1 MHKVHLLALGR
12 QLVRSSGVLTFI
24 AFICG
29 LFFRLYRYDLYPLQ
43 FDQIQIL
50 THAAQIRLGDLNFVG
65 PRTGP
70 VEMFT
75 GPFVYYLT
83 AFLSFFIKS
92 PWTVVGMAIVLY
104 VITFWIIRSL
114 FIFYRTDKRISFF
127 FLLFYAVSLY
137 QVTLDRIPWNPNLM
151 MLASILV
158 FLPMRQII
166 SHKIVRIA
174 DALLLVLGVFM
185 GYQAHFSGLFLIL
198 FVLIIGC
205 LPVRNKKYAVAA
217 GILGSL
223 ATLFPTFIFDLKHDW
238 LNGRGVIDVLKNNT
252 GAVPN
257 KEFFMIPFIRDIF
270 VSLENIGKFLIPQT
284 EQYLAIAAGSI
295 VVLWTVVYARKHK
308 NPETAWFPLLWF
320 FSINLLFFPYQ
331 GPKPEYYFL
340 IQFPAILWMI
350 ATMLSHIRI
359 PVSKLL
365 FGIVIAFS
373 TLHFVGLVTLLN
385 SQKELMIGS
394 QAEAAKLV
402 RERYRENPEIHVAID
417 IQTLNRAGLNYLLKG
432 VPEVKTQDET
442 LNVVHLIYPANDK
455 TPTTKR
461 FGNLVYWEDP
471 RKSSEDRYILVDDV
485 VIGTP
490 ATIEL
495 YKDEYPSKEF
505 DMASSQYVLFK
516 DDKKIGRLFLLVDDI
531 DNIRR
536 KDFLKQFEEK
546 WGRTVSDWQPVT
558 YKGGIVYLQAKKKT
572 TFLLQPLTSET
583 SITNEMFLI
592 KLFP

>member
-1 MHKVHLLALGR
+1 MHKASLLTLGR
-12 QLVRSSGVLTFI
+12 QLARSSGVLTFV

-29 LFFRLYRYDLYPLQ
+29 LFFRIYRYDLYPLQ

-50 THAAQIRLGDLNFVG
+50 THATQIRLGDLNFVG

-83 AFLSFFIKS
+83 ALLSFFIAT

-104 VITFWIIRSL
+104 VVTFWVIRSL
-114 FIFYRTDKRISFF
+114 FIFYRIDKRISFF

-166 SHKIVRIA
+166 SHKIVRIS
-174 DALLLVLGVFM
+174 DALLLALGVFM

-198 FVLIIGC
+198 FVLFIGC
-205 LPVRNKKYAVAA
+205 LRIRNKKYAVSA

-223 ATLFPTFIFDLKHDW
+223 ATLLPTIFFDFKHDW
-238 LNGRGVIDVLKNNT
+238 LNLHGVIDVLKNNT

-257 KEFFMIPFIRDIF
+257 KEFFIIPLIRDVF

-284 EQYLAIAAGSI
+284 EQYLAVAAGLI
-295 VVLWTVVYARKHK
+295 VVVWTVVYARRHK

-365 FGIVIAFS
+365 FAIVIAFS
-373 TLHFVGLVTLLN
+373 TIHFVGLVTVLN
-385 SQKELMIGS
+385 SQKELMIGN
-394 QAEAAKLV
+394 QVDAAKLV
-402 RERYRENPEIHVAID
+402 REKYRENPDIHVAID
-417 IQTLNRAGLNYLLKG
+417 IQTLNRAGLNYLLKDI
-432 VPEVKTQDET
+432 PEVKTQDET

-461 FGNLVYWEDP
+461 FGSLVYWEDP
-471 RKSSEDRYILVDDV
+471 RKRSEERYILVNDV

-490 ATIEL
+490 ANIEL
-495 YKDEYPSKEF
+495 YRDEYPSKEF
-505 DMASSQYVLFK
+505 DMASFQYVIFK
-516 DDKKIGRLFLLVDDI
+516 DNKKIGRLFLLVDDI

-536 KDFLKQFEEK
+536 KDFLKQFEEE

-558 YKGGIVYLQAKKKT
+558 YKDGSVYLQAKKNT
-572 TFLLQPLTSET
+572 TFLLQTLTSEK
-583 SITNEMFLI
+583 SITEEMFQIQLY
-592 KLFP
+592 P